1 MSISRVSP
9 ILVLALGLT
18 VWLGGVS
25 EGAALGTAFTY
36 QGRLLNDNKA
46 ADGVYDLAFS
56 LYDDP
61 NVIVGNQVGG
71 TIEVDKLDVI
81 DGYFAVELDFG
92 EGIFDGNER
101 YLQFAVRPGESDD
114 AGDFTA
120 LYPRQ
125 RITPAPYA
133 LYALSGVPGPT
144 GPEGPMGPQGEPGP
158 QGPQGASGPM
168 GPPGPQGVSGPM
180 GPQGPQGAKGDT
192 GDPGPRGPQGISGP
206 MGPQGPQGA
215 KGDTGDPGPRGPQG
229 VSGPMGPQGP
239 AGDSF
244 SGAPYRWAVFS
255 TYGQFSGWYAGN
267 SAAMYGGV
275 APSMWSDGS
284 ARAYMMSSDKE
295 VLRTLFS
302 RKGYGGKNALV
313 AADEWY
319 SYSSTNS
326 KHAAALFRIR
336 NTTENTI
343 SWRPSVYMTCY
354 GGWGEWAS
362 IALNGANVYEDGS
375 NRTAMTPPTSVSL
388 PIPPNRSST
397 AIFVAGS
404 GPPQYTRSL
413 LLAFTNNCLELPA
426 GLEFVDD
433 FDTATGGW
441 EQ

>member
-25 EGAALGTAFTY
+25 AAAALGTAFTY

-71 TIEVDKLDVI
+71 TIEVDNLDVI

-158 QGPQGASGPM
+158 R
-168 GPPGPQGVSGPM
+168 GPQGV
-180 GPQGPQGAKGDT
+180 
-192 GDPGPRGPQGISGP
+192 SGP

-244 SGAPYRWAVFS
+244 SGVPYRWAVFS

-362 IALNGANVYEDGS
+362 IALNGAKVFEDGS

-388 PIPPNRSST
+388 PIPPNRTST

>member
-25 EGAALGTAFTY
+25 AAAALGTAFTY

-158 QGPQGASGPM
+158 P
-168 GPPGPQGVSGPM
+168 
-180 GPQGPQGAKGDT
+180 
-192 GDPGPRGPQGISGP
+192 
-206 MGPQGPQGA
+206 
-215 KGDTGDPGPRGPQG
+215 GPQG

-375 NRTAMTPPTSVSL
+375 NRTAMTPPTNVSL
-388 PIPPNRSST
+388 PIPPNRTST

-433 FDTATGGW
+433 LDTATGGW